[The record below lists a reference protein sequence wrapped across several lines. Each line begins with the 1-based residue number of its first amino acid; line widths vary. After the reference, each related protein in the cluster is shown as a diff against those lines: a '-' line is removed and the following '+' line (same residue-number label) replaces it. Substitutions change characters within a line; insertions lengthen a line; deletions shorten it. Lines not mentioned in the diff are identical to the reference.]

1 MRAPSVFSPRLL
13 AAWIGAALLTFA
25 ASLYF
30 GGGGG
35 GSAIG
40 ADTVGPSAFSRSA
53 VGYAGIADI
62 LRRLNIPVEKNRRA
76 ALAEVGGGVLVVAE
90 PPLQQAA
97 ALQPLL
103 QARNLLLILP
113 KWHGRASAQHRGW
126 LAEAEL
132 APEVEA
138 TAVLDFAVPGG
149 KVSRVAAPPAWSAN
163 ALRQAPNLEA
173 PVQLVVSDRLTPI
186 VGGADGM
193 LLGERIDKGHRLW
206 VLADPDVMENHGLG
220 REGNAAFSV
229 ALFQALL
236 GAGHLADGVVF
247 DETVHGFVATPPS
260 RFKLLF
266 EFPFVVA
273 TGLGAFAVLLLL
285 WATLGRFGAPQ
296 ALPPPLDAG
305 KRGLIENAASLLD
318 FAGHQPVV
326 VRRYV
331 QASLRDVARRLH
343 APPDLADPALLDW
356 LARVGEARG
365 VGGDCRA
372 IAASAERGGDA
383 SALTAVARAIHHWKG
398 EILDGPSG
406 DTYAHRRLARRG
418 EEGRRRT
425 G

>member
-1 MRAPSVFSPRLL
+1 MSAPAIFSPRLL

-30 GGGGG
+30 GGGGDG
-35 GSAIG
+35 TSG
-40 ADTVGPSAFSRSA
+40 ADTVGPSAFSKSA

-62 LRRLNIPVEKNRRA
+62 LHRLNIPVEKSRRA
-76 ALAEVGGGVLVVAE
+76 PLTQVGGGVLVVAE
-90 PPLQQAA
+90 PSPQQAA
-97 ALQPLL
+97 ALAPLL
-103 QARNLLLILP
+103 QAPNLLLILP
-113 KWHGRASAQHRGW
+113 KWQGRASARHRGW
-126 LAEAEL
+126 LAEAQL
-132 APEVEA
+132 VPEIEA
-138 TAVLDFAVPGG
+138 AAGLDFVVAPAATVT
-149 KVSRVAAPPAWSAN
+149 RVAAPPGWNAN
-163 ALRQAPNLEA
+163 ALRQAPNLA
-173 PVQLVVSDRLTPI
+173 GPVQLIVSDRLSPI
-186 VGGADGM
+186 VGSADGM

-220 REGNAAFSV
+220 RDGNAAFSV

-236 GAGHLADGVVF
+236 GAEHLADGVVF
-247 DETVHGFVATPPS
+247 DETIHGFVGAPPS
-260 RFKLLF
+260 PFRLLF
-266 EFPFVVA
+266 EFPFVIA
-273 TGLGAFAVLLLL
+273 TGLGALAVLLLL

-296 ALPPPLDAG
+296 ALPPPLGAG

-343 APPDLADPALLDW
+343 APPELGEAALLDW

-372 IAASAERGGDA
+372 IAAAAERGGDA
-383 SALTAVARAIHHWKG
+383 SSLTAVARAIHQWKG

-406 DTYAHRRLARRG
+406 DTHAHRRLARRG
-418 EEGRRRT
+418 EEGRRRA